1 MDKPSTRFENRS
13 RRSRTVGAA
22 LAFVMTLLIAAGVDL
37 LAQVSPDDTL
47 AQAQNTTDR
56 RG

>member
-1 MDKPSTRFENRS
+1 MDKPSPRFESRS

-22 LAFVMTLLIAAGVDL
+22 LAFVMTLLIAGGVDL
-37 LAQVSPDDTL
+37 LAQVSPDGTL